1 MWVKLEIS
9 KNGTA
14 LYSQGH
20 DITDAD
26 SFGKACA
33 QAWWKLR
40 QTQLDRE
47 SSIGALME
55 HLDNN
60 VLDELSGSYITM
72 ERA

>member
-1 MWVKLEIS
+1 MRVKLEIS

-14 LYSQGH
+14 LYSQAH

-40 QTQLDRE
+40 QAQLDRE

-60 VLDELSGSYITM
+60 VLDELNGSYITM